1 MADDSIPRG
10 RLKRLGKIAG
20 MATQVGAG
28 LAADRVKKL
37 LGRENSDSASQ
48 AATRVLQTLG
58 QLKGAAMKAGQAMTL
73 FSSQLPPEARAIV
86 GKLFSQ
92 APTLE
97 WPEIAGVLEREL
109 GAPPTQVF
117 AEISETP
124 FAAASLGQVHRA
136 RLKTGEAVAVK
147 VQYPGIAEA
156 LSDDLRNLETL
167 LKTVGFGGALLNA
180 REYAD
185 EIRREIA
192 GELDYRRELEL
203 LERYRAY
210 LARWPDLVAPR
221 AFPELSTGRV
231 IVLELLEGPTL
242 DELSQRV
249 DALSEPERFR
259 RAEQLIRAVLGPWIL
274 HRTIHADTHP
284 GNYLA
289 LPDGRLGVLD
299 FGSVKFASEG
309 FWRCSVEGL
318 DALLNDTRIDWIDV
332 HQRGGFEIGGDQT
345 KAEFLIREIARIV
358 TVPLQG
364 PYDHA
369 DDRIVEE
376 LSRLKLK
383 YPLDLLRIRPP
394 AEAILVA
401 RALAGLLQNLRALK
415 VRGDFRPLF
424 RELIAEALR
433 PQPGQSK

>member
-1 MADDSIPRG
+1 MADNDSIPRG
-10 RLKRLGKIAG
+10 RFKRLGKIAG

-37 LGRENSDSASQ
+37 LGQESSDTASQ

-97 WPEIAGVLEREL
+97 WPKIARVLEDEL
-109 GAPPTQVF
+109 GAPPSQVF

-136 RLKTGEAVAVK
+136 RLKSGETVAVK
-147 VQYPGIAEA
+147 VQYPGVAEA
-156 LSDDLRNLETL
+156 MNDDLRNLATL
-167 LKTVGFGGALLNA
+167 LKTIGLGNTFMNGQA
-180 REYAD
+180 YAE
-185 EIRREIA
+185 EIRREVA
-192 GELDYRRELEL
+192 SELDYLRELEL
-203 LERYRAY
+203 LERYRGH

-221 AFPELSTGRV
+221 AFPELCTRRV
-231 IVLELLEGPTL
+231 LVLELLEGPTL
-242 DELSQRV
+242 NELSQQV
-249 DALSEPERFR
+249 DELPGEERFK
-259 RAEQLIRAVLGPWIL
+259 RAEQLVRAVLGPWVL
-274 HRTIHADTHP
+274 HRTVHADTHP

-289 LPDGRLGVLD
+289 MPDGRLGVLD
-299 FGSVKFASEG
+299 FGSVKFASEE
-309 FWRCSVEGL
+309 FWRCSVQGI
-318 DALLNDTRIDWIDV
+318 DAALNGTEIDWVAV
-332 HQRGGFEIGGDQT
+332 HERGGFEVSGDR
-345 KAEFLIREIARIV
+345 ARADFLIREIGRI
-358 TVPLQG
+358 TSVPLQG

-369 DDRIVEE
+369 SDQMLEQ
-376 LSRLKLK
+376 LSQLKLK

-394 AEAILVA
+394 AESILVA
-401 RALAGLLQNLRALK
+401 RALAGLLQNLRSLK

-424 RELIAEALR
+424 RELLAEAL
-433 PQPGQSK
+433 PSDG